1 MAVYFLYGEEDF
13 NIDIELEKMRSKLNP
28 DFLSMSYQ
36 VLESPDFSTLINAV
50 RTTPMMFG
58 STLTVVNATNYFFD
72 KKKTWFEDS
81 ELEELEEALPMVG
94 EAVDIVFVVNVP
106 RNENKKI
113 DTRRKLFKILSKFNP
128 TEFKTYSTLY
138 PKEIETWV
146 KNRAKSKGL
155 TLKDDAAELM
165 VQQIGNDLRLFDK
178 ELEKLILVVYPEK
191 VVTKEVVEKNCISNQ
206 DIFNITKSIMHNQK
220 DKALLEYKKLLDVK
234 YPLEILSAIQTMLRQ
249 WIIVKSAFSNQDI
262 VKMTGINEKRIGYMK
277 KDLQG
282 IALKDL
288 IKLKTNLY
296 EVECRIKS
304 GQALDAE
311 SEVECALI
319 R

>member
-13 NIDIELEKMRSKLNP
+13 NIDIELDGMRSKLNP

-36 VLESPDFSTLINAV
+36 VLESPDYSTLINAI

-58 STLTVVNATNYFFD
+58 GMLTIVNAANYFFD
-72 KKKTWFEDS
+72 KKKTWFEDN
-81 ELEELEEALPMVG
+81 ELEDIENALSSVS
-94 EAVDIVFVVNVP
+94 ENVDIVFVVKIP

-113 DTRRKLFKILSKFNP
+113 DTRRKLYKILSKFNSR
-128 TEFKTYSTLY
+128 EFKTFSTLY
-138 PKEIETWV
+138 PKDIEAWV
-146 KNRAKSKGL
+146 KNRAKLKGL
-155 TLKDDAAELM
+155 SIKDDAAELM

-178 ELEKLILVVYPEK
+178 ELEKLVLVVYPQK
-191 VVTKEVVEKNCISNQ
+191 TVTKDIIEQNCISNE
-206 DIFNITKSIMHNQK
+206 DIFNITKSIMQNNK
-220 DKALLEYKKLLDVK
+220 DKALLEYKKLLDIK

-249 WIIVKSAFSNQDI
+249 WIIVKSVSSSQDI
-262 VKMTGINEKRIGYMK
+262 VKMTGINEKRIGYMR

-282 IALKDL
+282 IQLKDL
-288 IKLKTNLY
+288 VNLKTNLY